1 MAELAVPEVGKGIE
15 LGINSTLPESRKQET
30 SFPASFD
37 TSSHTDVSRSK
48 MEKVSSK
55 EMRWERVIVASQD
68 VASKVVRAFV
78 VLHTHTRGQHT
89 ICCPYL
95 SVLAESGKH
104 KFDLAEILLAVQEH

>member
-30 SFPASFD
+30 SFPACFD
-37 TSSHTDVSRSK
+37 TSSHTDVASIK

-55 EMRWERVIVASQD
+55 EVRWERVIVASQD

-78 VLHTHTRGQHT
+78 VLHTHAR
-89 ICCPYL
+89 
-95 SVLAESGKH
+95 A
-104 KFDLAEILLAVQEH
+104 